1 MSFYS
6 SLIRRVCDSAVQDFT
21 GALESFGFRGSSFRG
36 LYTGFL
42 SIDRRQD
49 SSIWSLVVS
58 FKEADSTVLVSLSRE
73 SSPSGLDV
81 TLGEW
86 RHPADDSALES
97 IEVAVASLEA
107 FAASK
112 DYAGFY
118 ESLESA
124 FSSWD
129 NSLPLRFRPLLA
141 SEAEAGRE
149 VYLLGDGA
157 SDGLSDGERGRIK
170 SGMDRFG
177 NVTVSFAGNPSVFCP
192 YNDLYVH
199 FDGDKS

>member
-42 SIDRRQD
+42 SIDCRQD

-58 FKEADSTVLVSLSRE
+58 LKEADSTVLVSLSRE

-86 RHPADDSALES
+86 RHPADDSAWE
-97 IEVAVASLEA
+97 LEA
-107 FAASK
+107 PLTVEAAL
-112 DYAGFY
+112 DYLSGEFSEEELTEDSSTVFY
-118 ESLESA
+118 AERSFNA
-124 FSSWD
+124 
-129 NSLPLRFRPLLA
+129 LPLP
-141 SEAEAGRE
+141 AGSQ
-149 VYLLGDGA
+149 VLISLSGA
-157 SDGLSDGERGRIK
+157 
-170 SGMDRFG
+170 
-177 NVTVSFAGNPSVFCP
+177 
-192 YNDLYVH
+192 
-199 FDGDKS
+199 